1 MGESEDDSL
10 SALAF
15 IVAMGLFG
23 GWVWYSAHKGN
34 ALRRLTAEAYARAAA
49 VDLRLARQRIA
60 GGDLE
65 SAESRLT
72 RAEDKMNSH
81 RAVGVETTSARTE
94 LGELQGR
101 YAEQLKPVRRKRV
114 MARLDREGAEIRP

>member
-1 MGESEDDSL
+1 MADRPDYSRL
-10 SALAF
+10 IYFAAVAAL
-15 IVAMGLFG
+15 IV
-23 GWVWYSAHKGN
+23 W
-34 ALRRLTAEAYARAAA
+34 ALRANRGAGGLRRVTAEAYARAAE

-60 GGDLE
+60 GGDLDG
-65 SAESRLT
+65 AESRLT

-81 RAVGVETTSARTE
+81 RAVGVETTAARTG

-114 MARLDREGAEIRP
+114 MTRLDREGAEIRP